1 MPCEDSAGT
10 TLTMAIRQVAPR
22 RNDTAAAAVEEE
34 EEDGG
39 VAKDLFVVENKTKRN
54 LSVQV
59 GYISLYHLIA

>member
-34 EEDGG
+34 EDGG
-39 VAKDLFVVENKTKRN
+39 VAMDLFVVENKTKRN